1 MNIKKTALLILGLSF
16 LSISA
21 LVAEDRTLN
30 GTGLCPKCSLK
41 EGSKCSNA
49 LIVNENGKDVTY
61 YLTSKMK
68 HKEFFCE
75 GKTANLNV
83 TGTVGEKDGKKTI
96 KPKSIAVAEANAE
109 VTLVGTGLCPKCAL
123 KEGGKCSNVLIVNEG
138 GNDVKYYLTS
148 KMKHKEFF
156 CEGKTKGLS
165 ITGTVEEKGGK
176 KMLAAKSIEKK

>member
-21 LVAEDRTLN
+21 LVAEDR
-30 GTGLCPKCSLK
+30 
-41 EGSKCSNA
+41 
-49 LIVNENGKDVTY
+49 
-61 YLTSKMK
+61 
-68 HKEFFCE
+68 
-75 GKTANLNV
+75 
-83 TGTVGEKDGKKTI
+83 
-96 KPKSIAVAEANAE
+96 
-109 VTLVGTGLCPKCAL
+109 TLVGTGLCPKCAL